1 MRTEAE
7 LLARIHT
14 VPDPCSYSAGVPLSI
29 GEMGLLLGLTNEAG
43 RVTVRM
49 RITSPMCMMV
59 AFFMREI
66 EERLLA
72 EEGVESVHVEFDRAF
87 DWQPGDIQEDARQ
100 RLLDRRI
107 RMIGGRSLHREA
119 QARCAVPGAAAPG
132 TGRSPL
138 E

>member
-7 LLARIHT
+7 LLAQIQT

-29 GEMGLLLGLTNEAG
+29 GEMGLLLGLTNDAG

-59 AFFMREI
+59 AYFMREI

-72 EEGVESVHVEFDRAF
+72 QEGVESVHVEFDRAF
-87 DWQPGDIQEDARQ
+87 DWQPGDIQDDARQ

-107 RMIGGRSLHREA
+107 RMIGGRMLQRE
-119 QARCAVPGAAAPG
+119 GAAAG
-132 TGRSPL
+132 GCGHAAAK
-138 E
+138 